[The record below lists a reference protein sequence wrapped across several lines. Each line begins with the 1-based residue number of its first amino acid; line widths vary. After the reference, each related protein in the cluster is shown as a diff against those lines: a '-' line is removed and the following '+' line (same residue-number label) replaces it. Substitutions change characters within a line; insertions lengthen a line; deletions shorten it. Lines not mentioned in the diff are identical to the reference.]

1 MWKGWLCC
9 HTVPPRKSGRPSKS
23 PSPKSKPKGEHT
35 TTVKVCE
42 PVQNNHDSRNATE
55 NSAAIPN
62 LSTTKHDDLPP
73 PVSTTNGISPVPE
86 VGSTTAKHSRP
97 EGPSVSFTTNV
108 DFEQDTTSLEHT
120 SPRLRSFT
128 YRPAWTLQDVPG
140 GDDFDMHIAV
150 SRLSDDKSSR
160 QSTKTSQECV
170 RTSCRSFTKF
180 LDEDDDA
187 LFTNTHRFSKP
198 GSLFHPTFVLPRI
211 STEPNASTMSESMD
225 DMAGQP
231 LKWFPVRRGSM
242 IVRSG
247 RTNVAGNA
255 TLSGTSP
262 DQTVAM
268 EGVIVTPFAQVLVS
282 LQRIRH
288 AFIRLTSAQST
299 HRFGVISSA
308 VPEPTPSELLLPDS
322 PEYKA
327 VAMETL
333 EELEWCLKQLENIQT
348 KRPVSDMAFSK
359 FKRLLNKELN
369 SFGETDKSRH
379 EISAYICG
387 TFLEDEKDTEANQQ
401 IEQMLER
408 RRSSGQSHGSSNT
421 AEQSTALAGS
431 KSKPVGEK
439 ETSSLIPDGPTSELI
454 TRPPDSSANIQVAP
468 DEGIDDGTK
477 DVSKSIQMPVN
488 GIVTPNDIELDERF
502 TQTLDTWGA
511 DIFEI
516 DRLSDGHALTTTAY
530 RIFQKR
536 DLLRT
541 FSIDPATLV
550 RYLLKVEA
558 NYHPDVPYHNA
569 LHAADVTQTSH
580 FLLQA
585 EPLEDVFSDLEI
597 LAVIFASIVH
607 DVDHPGLTNQFLIN
621 SGHDL
626 ALQYNDSSVLENHH
640 LYVAFKLLN
649 QPDCD
654 IFSSLGVKKRQTLR
668 RMVIELVLA
677 TDMSKHM
684 SLLADLR
691 TMVEAK
697 KVSGSGVLNL
707 DNYSDRIQ
715 ILQNMI
721 HCADLSNPAKPLRL
735 NRKWTSRLME
745 EFFRQGDK
753 ERSLNLEISPMCD
766 RESVAV
772 EKSQVTFIDFVAHP
786 LLESWCDL
794 VHPSSQLI
802 LDILADNRDWYD
814 CQSEGSRTSGV
825 SRGRTRLATA
835 EEDDEEATSAS

>member
-23 PSPKSKPKGEHT
+23 PSPKSKPKEEHT

-42 PVQNNHDSRNATE
+42 PVQNNHDSRNAAG

-62 LSTTKHDDLPP
+62 ASTTRHDDLPP
-73 PVSTTNGISPVPE
+73 PVSTTNGISPVPD

-140 GDDFDMHIAV
+140 GDDSDVHISV
-150 SRLSDDKSSR
+150 TRFGDDKSSR

-170 RTSCRSFTKF
+170 RTSCRSFTKI
-180 LDEDDDA
+180 LDEDVDA
-187 LFTNTHRFSKP
+187 LFTNSHRFSRP

-225 DMAGQP
+225 DMTGQP
-231 LKWFPVRRGSM
+231 LKLFPVRRGSM

-255 TLSGTSP
+255 TFTGTSP

-421 AEQSTALAGS
+421 TEQPTAAAGS

-439 ETSSLIPDGPTSELI
+439 ETSGLIPDGPTSELI
-454 TRPPDSSANIQVAP
+454 TRPPDSSVNTQVAP
-468 DEGIDDGTK
+468 DEGIDDDVK
-477 DVSKSIQMPVN
+477 DVSKVIQMPVN
-488 GIVTPNDIELDERF
+488 GIVTPNDIELDEVSASEPQSSSHPLEAVSNISVALCFGTSLDSFTSYRGFLTSSRNDRCFARHPRCQMRIESIRHIHMATAQHLPQIRQRILTSDWTPRSRLLRPLNTSGHLTRHHLGHLLFPLLRPFDPVTGKLLPVWKQTHTNRALPLTFEPELFSFSVVPINLKTEILRLVLKELCSAKTQKRYFEKIRDKRF

-530 RIFQKR
+530 RIFQ
-536 DLLRT
+536 
-541 FSIDPATLV
+541 
-550 RYLLKVEA
+550 
-558 NYHPDVPYHNA
+558 
-569 LHAADVTQTSH
+569 
-580 FLLQA
+580 
-585 EPLEDVFSDLEI
+585 
-597 LAVIFASIVH
+597 
-607 DVDHPGLTNQFLIN
+607 
-621 SGHDL
+621 
-626 ALQYNDSSVLENHH
+626 
-640 LYVAFKLLN
+640 
-649 QPDCD
+649 
-654 IFSSLGVKKRQTLR
+654 
-668 RMVIELVLA
+668 
-677 TDMSKHM
+677 
-684 SLLADLR
+684 
-691 TMVEAK
+691 
-697 KVSGSGVLNL
+697 
-707 DNYSDRIQ
+707 
-715 ILQNMI
+715 
-721 HCADLSNPAKPLRL
+721 
-735 NRKWTSRLME
+735 
-745 EFFRQGDK
+745 
-753 ERSLNLEISPMCD
+753 
-766 RESVAV
+766 
-772 EKSQVTFIDFVAHP
+772 
-786 LLESWCDL
+786 
-794 VHPSSQLI
+794 
-802 LDILADNRDWYD
+802 
-814 CQSEGSRTSGV
+814 
-825 SRGRTRLATA
+825 
-835 EEDDEEATSAS
+835 